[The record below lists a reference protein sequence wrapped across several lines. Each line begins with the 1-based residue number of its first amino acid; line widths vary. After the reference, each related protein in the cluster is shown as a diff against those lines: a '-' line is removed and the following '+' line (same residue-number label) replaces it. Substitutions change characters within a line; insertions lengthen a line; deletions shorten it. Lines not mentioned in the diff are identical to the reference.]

1 MKPEGGKMT
10 EAEWLVYTNPKP
22 MLEFLLGKASE
33 RKMHLFACA
42 CCRRIWH
49 LLVDVRSRRVI
60 EAAEQFIEGEVSRE
74 VLATAITS
82 AIEARED
89 LFAPSETYG
98 VEWRAAHAATKAGSC
113 ALITTKEFNRDAWI
127 YAAEETSWQVRY
139 AHETEGGEHAS
150 LLRDLFGPL
159 PFRPETIKSDWPAWQ
174 GGTIP
179 QLAQAIYE
187 ERRFHDLPVLAD
199 ALEEAG
205 CDNADIL
212 AHCRQPG
219 EHVRGCWVVDLL
231 LGKE

>member
-1 MKPEGGKMT
+1 MT
-10 EAEWLVYTNPKP
+10 EDEWLTCTDPQP
-22 MLEFLLGKASE
+22 MLELLHAKASE

-49 LLVDVRSRRVI
+49 LLVDVRSRTVI
-60 EAAEQFIEGEVSRE
+60 EAAEQFIEGEVCRE

-82 AIEARED
+82 AIEARVD

-98 VEWRAAHAATKAGSC
+98 VDWRAAHAATKAGSC
-113 ALITTKEFNRDAWI
+113 ALTTAKEFNQDAWI

-150 LLRDLFGPL
+150 LLRELLGPL
-159 PFRPETIKSDWPAWQ
+159 PFRPVAIDQAWLLWNN
-174 GGTIP
+174 GTVP
-179 QLAQAIYE
+179 KLAQTIYDD
-187 ERRFHDLPVLAD
+187 RSFASLPVLAD

-205 CDNADIL
+205 CDNDEIL

-219 EHVRGCWVVDLL
+219 PHVRGCWALDLV